1 MPYNKRIILHLI
13 AIMDLEDL
21 IQCFSYGRLKK
32 LFVFHRSKSHWCRL
46 KYYKDETFVP
56 DFIKVLRY
64 IKKYSSYLIT
74 FIKWFIYLTDKI
86 WLEQDFKPSWFDE
99 IILFYFQKKKR
110 NLNSWLYSNRSK
122 NFPQMDND
130 DQRRIEDPVE
140 RLRWRFFQKSL
151 HSALS

>member
-21 IQCFSYGRLKK
+21 IQCFSYGRLKN
-32 LFVFHRSKSHWCRL
+32 LFVFHRSKNHWCRL

-74 FIKWFIYLTDKI
+74 FIKGFIYLTDKI

-99 IILFYFQKKKR
+99 IILFYFRKKR
-110 NLNSWLYSNRSK
+110 KETWTSGCIVIV
-122 NFPQMDND
+122 
-130 DQRRIEDPVE
+130 QRIFHK
-140 RLRWRFFQKSL
+140 WIMMIKG
-151 HSALS
+151 ALKTQWNV